1 MITLNNKELDQ
12 AIYENQ
18 NLVRSIANRYDYCL
32 REDLFQVGVMG
43 MIDAYSHYDSNRNTK
58 FSSYAYPYILGEMK
72 KYLREDRNIRVSRDL
87 IYLCSRIEKAKELLR
102 QKFRREPSINDIAFF
117 LDISESKIVEAIQ
130 ANISIKSIDEP
141 INDEGRE
148 LTIQDVVSIKETYDK
163 LDLIGLK
170 DELSKLST
178 RDKELLEK
186 RYYEEHTQ
194 SETAML
200 MGMSQVDVSRTEK
213 KLILSLRNKLQ

>member
-1 MITLNNKELDQ
+1 MTNIDNVELDHL
-12 AIYENQ
+12 IHDNQ
-18 NLVRSIANRYDYCL
+18 NLIHSIASQYDYYL

-43 MIDAYSHYDSNRNTK
+43 MIDAYSHYDPNRSTK

-87 IYLCSRIEKAKELLR
+87 IYLCSKIEKAKEYLR
-102 QKFRREPSINDIAFF
+102 QKLRREPSINDIAFF
-117 LDISESKIVEAIQ
+117 LEISESKIVEAIQ

-163 LDLIGLK
+163 LDLISLR

-213 KLILSLRNKLQ
+213 KLILTLRNKLQ

>member
-1 MITLNNKELDQ
+1 MTNISNIELDQ
-12 AIYENQ
+12 IINDNQ
-18 NLVRSIANRYDYCL
+18 NLIHSIASQYDYCL

-43 MIDAYSHYDSNRNTK
+43 MIDAYSHYDPNRNTK

-87 IYLCSRIEKAKELLR
+87 IYLCSRIERAREVLR
-102 QKFRREPSINDIAFF
+102 QKLRREPSLNDLACF
-117 LDISESKIVEAIQ
+117 LDINESKIVEAIQ

-141 INDEGRE
+141 LNDEGRE
-148 LTIQDVVSIKETYDK
+148 LTIQDVVSVKETYDK
-163 LDLIGLK
+163 LDLISLR
-170 DELSKLST
+170 DELSKLSN